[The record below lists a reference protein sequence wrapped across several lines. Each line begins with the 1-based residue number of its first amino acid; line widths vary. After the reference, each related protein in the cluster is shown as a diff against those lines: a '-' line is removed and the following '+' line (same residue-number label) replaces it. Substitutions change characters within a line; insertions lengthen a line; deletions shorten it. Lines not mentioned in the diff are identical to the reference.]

1 RAASPRSSKKKALK
15 GTVRM
20 PVTKILTAGI
30 GEANL
35 RDINVYR
42 ERGGY
47 KQWERA
53 VRELTPNDVFEACD
67 KSGLRGRGGAG
78 FPTGRKW
85 SFLPKDVLPRYLVCN
100 CDEAEPG
107 TFKDHMLLEETPH
120 LVLEGILLGAYGIN
134 CHHAFIYIR
143 GEFKRGYEIFMQA
156 LEEAR
161 AAGLIGKNLFDKGY
175 DLEVTVH
182 RGAGAYICGEETGLL
197 NSLEGKRGEPRLK
210 PPFPAIAG
218 LYGAPTVVNNVET
231 LAYLVPILER
241 GPEWFAAAGT
251 ERSKGYKIVSISG
264 HVQKPGNYEVPV
276 GTTIRELIEIAGG
289 LRPGRT
295 FMAVQP
301 GGGSS
306 ACIFEEHL
314 DYPYDYESMAKA
326 GSMMGSGAFTVFD
339 DTTDFVKAAFNL
351 IRFYTHESCGQCTP
365 CREGG
370 TWLERVLHRFVE
382 GRGLRSDLEMI
393 RRVGHA
399 ITGLNLCALGDS
411 IEPFLLS
418 VFNRFPDQ
426 FEARLLKETVE
437 A

>member
-1 RAASPRSSKKKALK
+1 
-15 GTVRM
+15 V
-20 PVTKILTAGI
+20 PVTKVLTAGI
-30 GEANL
+30 GEADL
-35 RDINVYR
+35 RDIRVYR

-120 LVLEGILLGAYGIN
+120 LVLEGILLGAYGIS

-143 GEFKRGYEIFMQA
+143 GEFKRGHAIFMKA

-161 AAGLIGKNLFDKGY
+161 AAGLVGKNLFGTGY
-175 DLEVTVH
+175 DLELTVH

-241 GPEWFAAAGT
+241 GPEWFAAVGT

-264 HVQKPGNYEVPV
+264 HVQKPGNYEVPL
-276 GTTIRELIEIAGG
+276 GTTVRELIEIGGG
-289 LRPGRT
+289 LLPGRS

-306 ACIFEEHL
+306 AAIFEEHL
-314 DYPYDYESMAKA
+314 DYPYDYESMTKA
-326 GSMMGSGAFTVFD
+326 GSMLGSGAFTVFD
-339 DTTDFVKAAFNL
+339 NTTDFVKAAFNL

-370 TWLERVLHRFVE
+370 HWLERVLHRFVE
-382 GRGLRSDLEMI
+382 GRGLPSDLEMI
-393 RRVGHA
+393 KRIGHT

-418 VFNRFPDQ
+418 VVNRFPDQ
-426 FEARLLKETVE
+426 FEARLIREELP

>member
-1 RAASPRSSKKKALK
+1 
-15 GTVRM
+15 M
-20 PVTKILTAGI
+20 PVTKVLTAGI

-47 KQWERA
+47 RQWERA
-53 VRELTPNDVFEACD
+53 VRELQPADVLDMAKE
-67 KSGLRGRGGAG
+67 SGLRGRGGAG
-78 FPTGRKW
+78 FPTGTKW
-85 SFLPKDVLPRYLVCN
+85 SFLPADKHLRYLVCN
-100 CDEAEPG
+100 SDEAEPG
-107 TFKDHMLLEETPH
+107 TFKDRMLIEEAPH
-120 LVLEGILLGAYGIN
+120 LVLEGMLLGAYGIA

-143 GEFKRGYEIFMQA
+143 GEFKRGYQIFCVA

-161 AAGLIGKNLFDKGY
+161 AAGYVGQNIFGSGF

-218 LYGAPTVVNNVET
+218 LYGEPTVVNNVET

-241 GPEWFAAAGT
+241 GAQWFAAVGT
-251 ERSKGYKIVSISG
+251 ERSKGYKIVSVSG
-264 HVQKPGNYEVPV
+264 HVQRPGNYEIPL
-276 GTTIRELIEIAGG
+276 GTTVREIIEIAGG

-295 FMAVQP
+295 LMAVQP

-314 DYPYDYESMAKA
+314 DLPYDYENMTKA
-326 GSMMGSGAFTVFD
+326 GSMLGSGAFVVFD
-339 DTTDFVKAAFNL
+339 DTTDFVRAAHNL
-351 IRFYTHESCGQCTP
+351 VRFFAHESCGQCTP

-370 TWLERVLHRFVE
+370 HWMERVL
-382 GRGLRSDLEMI
+382 GRLVQNRGVAGDYEMLL
-393 RRVGHA
+393 RVGGA

-411 IEPFLLS
+411 IEPFLKS
-418 VFNRFPDQ
+418 VLRRFPQQ
-426 FEARLLKETVE
+426 FQARIAPVTAVT

>member
-1 RAASPRSSKKKALK
+1 
-15 GTVRM
+15 M

-53 VRELTPNDVFEACD
+53 VRELTPSDVFEACD

-156 LEEAR
+156 LKEAR
-161 AAGLIGKNLFDKGY
+161 AAGLVGKNLFDKGY

-370 TWLERVLHRFVE
+370 SWLERVLHRFVE